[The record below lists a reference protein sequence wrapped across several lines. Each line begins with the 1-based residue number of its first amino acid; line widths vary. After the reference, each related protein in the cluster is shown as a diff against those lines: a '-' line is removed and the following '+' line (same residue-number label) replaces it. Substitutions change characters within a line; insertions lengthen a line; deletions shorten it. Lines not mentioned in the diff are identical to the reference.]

1 MPAENER
8 IALERDYSIE
18 EFDRLRAGLVPQEM
32 EDRWFIYFEDPWLFL
47 HRSWTGFCIYRVRFE
62 LSGTRARVAE
72 VIVNRRQDQHRGAEG
87 SESLGI
93 VLDAQAGRD
102 TREALLSWVRKQRLR
117 PRE

>member
-1 MPAENER
+1 DRGIRSVAGRPGATGDGGPVVHLLRRSLALPASQLDGLLHLPR
-8 IALERDYSIE
+8 TVRALR
-18 EFDRLRAGLVPQEM
+18 
-32 EDRWFIYFEDPWLFL
+32 
-47 HRSWTGFCIYRVRFE
+47 
-62 LSGTRARVAE
+62 TRARVAE